1 MAVRSLVKVLL
12 AFAMTLCA
20 WSLGAGP
27 AAAAD
32 ECAAV
37 KVKAECGKKTACA
50 WNGKACAAKAA
61 AKPAAK
67 PATAGKPAKPA
78 GKTTAAKPVAKPAS
92 PAKKPEEKK
101 PAVAKPAE
109 PAPAE
114 PPLDEEMPAGDG
126 EAEDF

>member
-67 PATAGKPAKPA
+67 PATAGKPA